1 MFNMVVNAKIYTF
14 SYFCTMIKIFT
25 EVEIPDYSRKLSL
38 EDKVMVLGS
47 CFADSMGE
55 RLLRHGYKA
64 VVNPF
69 GTLYN
74 PYSIS
79 EAVRRLDSGMP
90 FTQEDCVEMGAGAG
104 KICSF
109 SHHTSFARDSVR
121 EFLENANER
130 LREASAF
137 WKEAGVVIVNY
148 DSAFVW
154 SHDGFPVANCLKR
167 PAGEFGRRRISVEEC
182 SRLTSELIAAHPD
195 KHFIFSISPIRHPG
209 GDGAHASTLSKATLQ
224 LGVEDALRMAP
235 EASYFPSY
243 EILMDELRDYR
254 FYADD
259 LLHPSEKALDIIWEK
274 FSKAALAAGEQQTAK
289 ENGKQ
294 WRRAQH
300 IEKKR

>member
-1 MFNMVVNAKIYTF
+1 
-14 SYFCTMIKIFT
+14 MIKLFT
-25 EVEIPDYSRKLSL
+25 EVETPDFSRKLRL
-38 EDKVMVLGS
+38 KDKIMVLGS

-64 VVNPF
+64 VINPF

-74 PYSIS
+74 PLSIE
-79 EAVRRLDSGMP
+79 EAIRRLDSGDLFGM
-90 FTQEDCVEMGAGAG
+90 EDCVEMGAGAG
-104 KICSF
+104 LVCSF
-109 SHHTSFARDSVR
+109 SHHTSFARKTAG
-121 EFLENANER
+121 EFLENANDK
-130 LREASAF
+130 LMEACRF
-137 WKEAGVVIVNY
+137 WKETEFVIVNY

-154 SHDGFPVANCLKR
+154 SCGGRVVANCLKR

-289 ENGKQ
+289 ENEKQ

>member
-1 MFNMVVNAKIYTF
+1 
-14 SYFCTMIKIFT
+14 MIKLFT
-25 EVEIPDYSRKLSL
+25 EVETPDFSRKLRL
-38 EDKVMVLGS
+38 KDKIMVLGS

-74 PYSIS
+74 PYSIA

-90 FTQEDCVEMGAGAG
+90 FTQENCVEMGAGAG
-104 KICSF
+104 LICSF
-109 SHHTSFARDSVR
+109 SHHTSFARKTAG
-121 EFLENANER
+121 EFLENANDK
-130 LREASAF
+130 LMEACRF

-154 SHDGFPVANCLKR
+154 SCGGRVVANCLKR

-274 FSKAALAAGEQQTAK
+274 FSKAALNADEQQAAK
-289 ENGKQ
+289 EYEKQ
-294 WRRAQH
+294 WRRSQH
-300 IEKKR
+300 IKKKR

>member
-1 MFNMVVNAKIYTF
+1 
-14 SYFCTMIKIFT
+14 MIKIIT
-25 EVEIPDYSRKLSL
+25 EVETPDFSRKLRL
-38 EDKVMVLGS
+38 EDKIMVLGS

-74 PYSIS
+74 PYSIA

-121 EFLENANER
+121 EFLDNANER

-154 SHDGFPVANCLKR
+154 SCGDRVVANCLKP
-167 PAGEFGRRRISVEEC
+167 PACEFERRRITVEEC
-182 SRLTSELIAAHPD
+182 ARLTSELIAAHPD
-195 KHFIFSISPIRHPG
+195 KRFIFSISPIRHPG
-209 GDGAHASTLSKATLQ
+209 GDGAHLSTLSKATLQ
-224 LGVEDALRMAP
+224 LGLDEALRMAP

-259 LLHPSEKALDIIWEK
+259 LLHPSGKALDIIWEK
-274 FSKAALAAGEQQTAK
+274 FSKAALNTGELQAAK
-289 ENGKQ
+289 EYEKQ
-294 WRRAQH
+294 WKRAQH
-300 IEKKR
+300 IEKKRYISGL

>member
-1 MFNMVVNAKIYTF
+1 
-14 SYFCTMIKIFT
+14 MIKLFT
-25 EVEIPDYSRKLSL
+25 EVETPDFSRKLRL
-38 EDKVMVLGS
+38 KDKIMVLGS

-74 PYSIS
+74 PYSIA

-104 KICSF
+104 LICSF
-109 SHHTSFARDSVR
+109 SHHTSFARKTAG
-121 EFLENANER
+121 EFLENANDK
-130 LREASAF
+130 LMEACRF

-154 SHDGFPVANCLKR
+154 SCGGRVVANCLKR

-224 LGVEDALRMAP
+224 LGVDEALSMAP

-259 LLHPSEKALDIIWEK
+259 MLHPSGKALDIIWEK
-274 FSKAALAAGEQQTAK
+274 FSKAALNADEQQAAK
-289 ENGKQ
+289 EYEKQ
-294 WRRAQH
+294 WRRSQH

>member
-1 MFNMVVNAKIYTF
+1 
-14 SYFCTMIKIFT
+14 MIKIFT
-25 EVEIPDYSRKLSL
+25 EVEIPDFSRKLSL

-64 VVNPF
+64 MINPF

-74 PYSIS
+74 PLSIE
-79 EAVRRLDSGMP
+79 EAVRRLDSGDLFGP
-90 FTQEDCVEMGAGAG
+90 EDCVEMGAGAG
-104 KICSF
+104 LVCSF
-109 SHHTSFARDSVR
+109 SHHTSFARKTAG
-121 EFLENANER
+121 EFLENANGK
-130 LREASAF
+130 LREACRF
-137 WKEAGVVIVNY
+137 WKEAEFVIVNY

-154 SHDGFPVANCLKR
+154 SCGDRVVANCLKR
-167 PAGEFGRRRISVEEC
+167 PACEFERRRIPAEEC
-182 SRLTSELIAAHPD
+182 ARVTSGLVAAHPD
-195 KHFIFSISPIRHPG
+195 KRFIFSISPIRHPG
-209 GDGAHASTLSKATLQ
+209 ADGAHASTLSKATLL
-224 LGVEDALRMAP
+224 LGLDDALSTAP

-243 EILMDELRDYR
+243 EILTDELRDYR

-289 ENGKQ
+289 ENEKQ
-294 WRRAQH
+294 WRRSQH

>member
-1 MFNMVVNAKIYTF
+1 
-14 SYFCTMIKIFT
+14 MIKIFT

-167 PAGEFGRRRISVEEC
+167 PAGEFERRRITVEEC

-195 KHFIFSISPIRHPG
+195 KRFIFSISPIRHPG
-209 GDGAHASTLSKATLQ
+209 GDGAHLSTLSKATLQ
-224 LGVEDALRMAP
+224 LGVDEALSMAP

-259 LLHPSEKALDIIWEK
+259 MLHPSGKALDIIWEK
-274 FSKAALAAGEQQTAK
+274 FSKAALNADEQQAAK
-289 ENGKQ
+289 EYEKQ
-294 WRRAQH
+294 WRRSQH

>member
-1 MFNMVVNAKIYTF
+1 MFNRVVNAKIYTF
-14 SYFCTMIKIFT
+14 SYFCTMIKIIT

-64 VVNPF
+64 VINPF

-74 PYSIS
+74 PLSIE
-79 EAVRRLDSGMP
+79 EAIRRLDSGDLFGM
-90 FTQEDCVEMGAGAG
+90 EDCVEMGAGAG
-104 KICSF
+104 LVCSF
-109 SHHTSFARDSVR
+109 SHHTSFARKTAG
-121 EFLENANER
+121 EFLENANDK
-130 LREASAF
+130 LMEACRF
-137 WKEAGVVIVNY
+137 WKETEFVIVNY

-154 SHDGFPVANCLKR
+154 SCGGRVVANCLKR
-167 PAGEFGRRRISVEEC
+167 PACEFERRRISVEEC
-182 SRLTSELIAAHPD
+182 TRVTSELVAAHPD

-289 ENGKQ
+289 ENEKQ